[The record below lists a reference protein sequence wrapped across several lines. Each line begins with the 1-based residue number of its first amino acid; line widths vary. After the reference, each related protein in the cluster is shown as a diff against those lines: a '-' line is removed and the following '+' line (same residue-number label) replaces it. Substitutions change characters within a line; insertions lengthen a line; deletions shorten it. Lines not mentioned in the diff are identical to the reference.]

1 MKFKAEKKQT
11 QTGNFADKT
20 LEESGK
26 FFKID
31 LVPKEKTNR
40 NSNRSL
46 NSANAQKA
54 CNVHLQTCQKAP
66 EGLFSSTFEPG

>member
-31 LVPKEKTNR
+31 LVPNEKTN
-40 NSNRSL
+40 
-46 NSANAQKA
+46 
-54 CNVHLQTCQKAP
+54 
-66 EGLFSSTFEPG
+66 